1 MTDADQIAAALQ
13 IIRVMVP
20 DDALMRQDIAV
31 LKALA
36 VDYERLH
43 HQEALAALP
52 FQSGTPD
59 DIAAILARIKY
70 RRDLWGLRLEQLEAV
85 LADYE
90 ARGAEITRLAIGL
103 DSATKAATAYAVEVE
118 KLTAEIDQLTAEV
131 TRRGLR
137 LHNLERNNESHKA
150 EIERLK
156 DENAKLLEDNRRFG
170 RAVFED

>member
-90 ARGAEITRLAIGL
+90 ARGAEITRL

-118 KLTAEIDQLTAEV
+118 KLTAEIERLTAEV